1 MSNPLRYVLWLLP
14 VLAGAMLVLPRPA
27 VADEPETPRLTVRG
41 QGTVSVRPD
50 VALVTMGASVR
61 RETAQEAFDAAN
73 SAVANLTAFLRAQG
87 IAERDI
93 ATRQFSLSPEFGR
106 QQGDQPPPLVAW
118 RSVNTV
124 SVKMRDF
131 ATIGGIIDGAVRIL
145 GSDAQVSGISFTVE
159 NTDAVARQARDQA
172 IANARERAQ
181 QIATAAGVRLVR
193 IISITETSA
202 PPPTPVALAAPAAA
216 APVAQRAEVAPGEQ
230 NIIVTVEIVY
240 EIG

>member
-1 MSNPLRYVLWLLP
+1 MQPLRVLWLLP
-14 VLAGAMLVLPRPA
+14 VIAAVALWMPRPA
-27 VADEPETPRLTVRG
+27 AAQEPLEVPSLTVRG

-61 RETAQEAFDAAN
+61 RESAQEAFDAAN

-93 ATRQFSLSPEFGR
+93 ATRQFSLTPEFGR
-106 QQGDQPPPLVAW
+106 QQGDQPAPLVAW

-124 SVKMRDF
+124 SVKP
-131 ATIGGIIDGAVRIL
+131 ATSPRSAASSTAPCASSAPTPWSPASASPSRTRTPSPARPAIRRSPTPA
-145 GSDAQVSGISFTVE
+145 SGRS
-159 NTDAVARQARDQA
+159 
-172 IANARERAQ
+172 
-181 QIATAAGVRLVR
+181 IATAVGVRLVR

-202 PPPTPVALAAPAAA
+202 PPPTPVPLAAPAPGIAA
-216 APVAQRAEVAPGEQ
+216 APAVRAEVAPGEQ
-230 NIIVTVEIVY
+230 TITVTVEIVY